1 MPEPG
6 PRRTLSLSPAVR
18 PPGRTIRQDTSRR
31 PRLRQGGRRAPRAR
45 PRYRP
50 PSGPPARGRGRPPP
64 PRSVPRAPLPPKS
77 SKGSS
82 SGKPLP
88 DARPPPACPPSV
100 RPPDLSFRP
109 VPGREGRRAAPD
121 APLRSFPS
129 LLLLLHDPGER
140 GVARLI
146 QPQVGR
152 DHRRQ
157 RHPDRLEA
165 PVHLA
170 GDVRLLPVLRELDLL
185 PQRRLRQG
193 ENRRQDLPP
202 LVVVVV
208 DGLLPHDDEVRL
220 LLLHRLRHQPG
231 DAQTVQFLRRLHEDS
246 TVRPPCRGGSDLLLA
261 LLRADRQ
268 DHHLPAPLLPDP
280 AALPHPD
287 PSSRVDHH
295 LDVLQDD
302 SAPV

>member
-109 VPGREGRRAAPD
+109 VPGRGGRRARAGVP
-121 APLRSFPS
+121 PEGLRRDHLP
-129 LLLLLHDPGER
+129 LLLLRLHDPGER

-165 PVHLA
+165 PVPLA
-170 GDVRLLPVLRELDLL
+170 GDVRLPPALRALH
-185 PQRRLRQG
+185 
-193 ENRRQDLPP
+193 LPP
-202 LVVVVV
+202 
-208 DGLLPHDDEVRL
+208 
-220 LLLHRLRHQPG
+220 
-231 DAQTVQFLRRLHEDS
+231 
-246 TVRPPCRGGSDLLLA
+246 
-261 LLRADRQ
+261 
-268 DHHLPAPLLPDP
+268 
-280 AALPHPD
+280 
-287 PSSRVDHH
+287 
-295 LDVLQDD
+295 
-302 SAPV
+302 